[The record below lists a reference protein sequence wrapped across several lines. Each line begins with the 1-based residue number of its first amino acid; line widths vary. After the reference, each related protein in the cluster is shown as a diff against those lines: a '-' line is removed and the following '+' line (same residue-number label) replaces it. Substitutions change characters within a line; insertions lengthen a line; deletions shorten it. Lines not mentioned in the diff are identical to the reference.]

1 LVLSFS
7 FSAFLS
13 KGEEGRKKR
22 KEKRREGREGRK
34 QNRLYFLHT
43 KKHQSKSLVQMI
55 LSDVLFTPVHP
66 IIAE

>member
-1 LVLSFS
+1 MREEWR
-7 FSAFLS
+7 
-13 KGEEGRKKR
+13 KKEGRK
-22 KEKRREGREGRK
+22 EKGRQGRK
-34 QNRLYFLHT
+34 KTKPTVLFTGLELHFLHT